1 MKNSKK
7 ILCLIFIA
15 LLSISCKSNKEQ
27 ETKKELSLISWN
39 CDNFMLSPDTLKA
52 AAQLI
57 NSYQPD
63 LICLQ
68 ERPHTNL
75 VSYDLIKRSFP
86 QHKFKAT
93 NGREDENLN
102 ITIFSKYPLSN
113 VKTWYF
119 KDTYNKMIQAD
130 IDWNGETFR
139 IFSVH
144 LQTTGHGKNFL
155 SNAIKRYRQSNIIKS
170 EIKKCPYPVI
180 VCGDFNDT
188 PISYTV
194 LKLLTEL
201 EDKSLGFEGSYQPL
215 GGVFKIDYVLTS
227 KNWMKKEYRLIPNQW
242 SDHKLQFFSGYFQSF
257 YKRII
262 I

>member
-1 MKNSKK
+1 MKNTKK

-15 LLSISCKSNKEQ
+15 LLSISCKNNKEQ

-39 CDNFMLSPDTLKA
+39 CDNFRLNPDTLKA
-52 AAQLI
+52 AALLI
-57 NSYQPD
+57 NSYKPD

-86 QHKFKAT
+86 QHKYKAT

-102 ITIFSKYPLSN
+102 IILFSKYPLTN

-130 IDWNGETFR
+130 VDWNGETFR

-155 SNAIKRYRQSNIIKS
+155 GNAIKRYKQSNIIKS
-170 EIKKCPYPVI
+170 EIKKCPYPII
-180 VCGDFNDT
+180 VCGDFNDI
-188 PISYTV
+188 PLSYTILNLV
-194 LKLLTEL
+194 TKLK
-201 EDKSLGFEGSYQPL
+201 DVSRSLAGSYQKL
-215 GGVFKIDYVLTS
+215 GNLFKIDYIFTTPEWNKINYELVS
-227 KNWMKKEYRLIPNQW
+227 NNW
-242 SDHKLQFFSGYFQSF
+242 SDHKVQVSKLSF
-257 YKRII
+257 
-262 I
+262 

>member
-1 MKNSKK
+1 MKNTKK
-7 ILCLIFIA
+7 ILCLFFIA
-15 LLSISCKSNKEQ
+15 LISISCKSNKEQ

-39 CDNFMLSPDTLKA
+39 CDNFRLSPDTLKA

-86 QHKFKAT
+86 QHKYKAT

-102 ITIFSKYPLSN
+102 ITIFSKFPLSN

-130 IDWNGETFR
+130 VDWNGETFR

-144 LQTTGHGKNFL
+144 LQTTGHGKNL
-155 SNAIKRYRQSNIIKS
+155 LTNIKKRAEQSDLLKA
-170 EIKKCPYPVI
+170 EIKKSPYPVI
-180 VCGDFNDT
+180 VCGDFNDI
-188 PISYTV
+188 PLSYTV
-194 LKLLTEL
+194 LNLVTEL
-201 EDKSLGFEGSYQPL
+201 KDVSRSLTGSYQKL
-215 GGVFKIDYVLTS
+215 GKLFKIDYIFATPEWNKVNYELVS
-227 KNWMKKEYRLIPNQW
+227 NYW
-242 SDHKLQFFSGYFQSF
+242 SDHKIQRTKQGLP
-257 YKRII
+257 
-262 I
+262 

>member
-1 MKNSKK
+1 MKNTEK
-7 ILCLIFIA
+7 ILCLLFIA
-15 LLSISCKSNKEQ
+15 LLSTSCKSHKEQ

-86 QHKFKAT
+86 QHKYKAT

-113 VKTWYF
+113 IKTWYF

-130 IDWNGETFR
+130 VDWNGETFR

-144 LQTTGHGKNFL
+144 LQTTGHGRNLFT
-155 SNAIKRYRQSNIIKS
+155 NIQKRATQSDLLKAEVKKS
-170 EIKKCPYPVI
+170 PYPVI
-180 VCGDFNDT
+180 VCGDFNDI
-188 PISYTV
+188 PLSYTV
-194 LKLLTEL
+194 LNLLTNL
-201 EDKSLGFEGSYQPL
+201 KDLSFSLTGSYQKL
-215 GGVFKIDYVLTS
+215 ASIFKIDYILASEDWENT
-227 KNWMKKEYRLIPNQW
+227 EYKLLSNPW
-242 SDHKLQFFSGYFQSF
+242 SDHKIQQSINTWQ
-257 YKRII
+257 KR
-262 I
+262 

>member
-1 MKNSKK
+1 MKNTKK
-7 ILCLIFIA
+7 ILCLLFIA
-15 LLSISCKSNKEQ
+15 LISISCKNNKEQ
-27 ETKKELSLISWN
+27 ETKKELCLISWN
-39 CDNFMLSPDTLKA
+39 CDNFMLSPDTLMA

-86 QHKFKAT
+86 QHKYKAT

-102 ITIFSKYPLSN
+102 IILFSKYPLSN

-139 IFSVH
+139 IYNVH
-144 LQTTGHGKNFL
+144 LQTTGHGKNLFT
-155 SNAIKRYRQSNIIKS
+155 N
-170 EIKKCPYPVI
+170 IKKRAAQTYLLKAEVKKSPYPVI
-180 VCGDFNDT
+180 VCGDFNDI
-188 PISYTV
+188 PLSYTILNLV
-194 LKLLTEL
+194 TEL
-201 EDKSLGFEGSYQPL
+201 KDLSKSLTGSYQKL
-215 GGVFKIDYVLTS
+215 GNLFKIDYILATPEWNKVNYVLIS
-227 KNWMKKEYRLIPNQW
+227 NPW
-242 SDHKLQFFSGYFQSF
+242 SDHKMQ
-257 YKRII
+257 RIYI
-262 I
+262 NK

>member
-1 MKNSKK
+1 MKNTKK
-7 ILCLIFIA
+7 ILCLLFIA
-15 LLSISCKSNKEQ
+15 LVSISFKNNKEQ

-39 CDNFMLSPDTLKA
+39 CDNFRLSPDTLKA

-86 QHKFKAT
+86 QHKYKAT

-102 ITIFSKYPLSN
+102 ITIFSKYPLTN

-144 LQTTGHGKNFL
+144 LQTTGHGKNLL
-155 SNAIKRYRQSNIIKS
+155 SN
-170 EIKKCPYPVI
+170 IKKRAEQSDLLKAEVKKSRYPII
-180 VCGDFNDT
+180 VCGDFNDI
-188 PISYTV
+188 PLSYTV
-194 LKLLTEL
+194 LNLITEL
-201 EDKSLGFEGSYQPL
+201 KDLSRSFTSSYQQL
-215 GGVFKIDYVLTS
+215 GSIFKIDYILSSPNLHRVTYDLV
-227 KNWMKKEYRLIPNQW
+227 KNPW
-242 SDHKLQFFSGYFQSF
+242 SDHKIQISHV
-257 YKRII
+257 R
-262 I
+262 

>member
-1 MKNSKK
+1 MKNTKK
-7 ILCLIFIA
+7 ILCLLFIA
-15 LLSISCKSNKEQ
+15 LLSISCKNNKEQ
-27 ETKKELSLISWN
+27 ETKKELCLISWN
-39 CDNFMLSPDTLKA
+39 CDNFRLSPDTLMA

-86 QHKFKAT
+86 QHKYKAT

-102 ITIFSKYPLSN
+102 IILFSKYPLSN

-139 IFSVH
+139 IYNVH

-155 SNAIKRYRQSNIIKS
+155 SNAIKRYKQSNIIKS
-170 EIKKCPYPVI
+170 EIKKCPYPI
-180 VCGDFNDT
+180 IICGDFNDI
-188 PISYTV
+188 PLSYTV
-194 LKLLTEL
+194 MNLVTKLKDVSRSFT
-201 EDKSLGFEGSYQPL
+201 GSYQKL
-215 GGVFKIDYVLTS
+215 GNLFKIDYILATPEWN
-227 KNWMKKEYRLIPNQW
+227 KGKYELINNFW
-242 SDHKLQFFSGYFQSF
+242 SDHKIQKNSI
-257 YKRII
+257 YKL
-262 I
+262 

>member
-1 MKNSKK
+1 MKNTKK

-15 LLSISCKSNKEQ
+15 FVSISCKNNKEQ

-39 CDNFMLSPDTLKA
+39 CDNFRLSPDTLKA

-75 VSYDLIKRSFP
+75 VCYDLVKLSFP
-86 QHKFKAT
+86 QHPYKAT

-102 ITIFSKYPLSN
+102 ITIFSKYPLFN

-130 IDWNGETFR
+130 VDWNGKPFR

-144 LQTTGHGKNFL
+144 LQTTGHGKNLFT
-155 SNAIKRYRQSNIIKS
+155 N
-170 EIKKCPYPVI
+170 IKKRAAQSDLLKAVVKKSPYPVI
-180 VCGDFNDT
+180 VCGDFNDI
-188 PISYTV
+188 PLSYTV
-194 LKLLTEL
+194 LNLVTEL
-201 EDKSLGFEGSYQPL
+201 KDLSRSFTGSYQKL
-215 GGVFKIDYVLTS
+215 GNLFKIDYIFATPEWNKV
-227 KNWMKKEYRLIPNQW
+227 NHELITNSW
-242 SDHKLQFFSGYFQSF
+242 SDHKIQHS
-257 YKRII
+257 II
-262 I
+262 AYE

>member
-1 MKNSKK
+1 MKNTKK
-7 ILCLIFIA
+7 ILCLIFIT

-27 ETKKELSLISWN
+27 ETKKELSLICWN
-39 CDNFMLSPDTLKA
+39 CDNFRLSPDTLKA
-52 AAQLI
+52 AALLI

-75 VSYDLIKRSFP
+75 VSYDLVKRSFP
-86 QHKFKAT
+86 QHPYKAT

-102 ITIFSKYPLSN
+102 IILFSKYPLTN

-130 IDWNGETFR
+130 VDWNGETFR

-155 SNAIKRYRQSNIIKS
+155 GNAIKRYKQSNIIKS
-170 EIKKCPYPVI
+170 EIKKCPYPII
-180 VCGDFNDT
+180 VCGDFNDI
-188 PISYTV
+188 PLSYTILNLV
-194 LKLLTEL
+194 TKLK
-201 EDKSLGFEGSYQPL
+201 DVSRSLAGSYQKL
-215 GGVFKIDYVLTS
+215 GNLFKIDYIFTTPEWNKINYELVS
-227 KNWMKKEYRLIPNQW
+227 NNW
-242 SDHKLQFFSGYFQSF
+242 SDHKVQVSKLSF
-257 YKRII
+257 
-262 I
+262 